1 MATYAAAW
9 DCLHQPSS
17 GKAMNKLLYVIEERV
32 AMAFFGVTVAL
43 VFLGAI
49 SRTVGT
55 PLTWAV
61 ELAQA
66 LFAWTC
72 VLGADIA
79 LKNKGHIVIDI
90 LVRAMPLKL
99 QTFLSYLWQIAI
111 AIFLGLLVWL
121 GIKLTMINTQRV
133 LGELTISYAWITAS
147 IPAGAALM
155 LISTLTRLF
164 NFISGKEATSI
175 QGHDGEAL

>member
-1 MATYAAAW
+1 
-9 DCLHQPSS
+9 
-17 GKAMNKLLYVIEERV
+17 MNRLLYVIEERV
-32 AMAFFGVTVAL
+32 AMAFFAVTVGL
-43 VFLGAI
+43 VFLGAV
-49 SRTVGT
+49 SRTAGT

-79 LKNKGHIVIDI
+79 MKNKGHIVIDI
-90 LVRAMPLKL
+90 AVRPMPQGL
-99 QTFLSYLWQIAI
+99 QTFFSYLWQIAI
-111 AIFLGLLVWL
+111 ALFLGLLVWL

-133 LGELTISYAWITAS
+133 LGDLTISYAWITAS
-147 IPAGAALM
+147 IPTGAALM
-155 LISTLTRLF
+155 LISTITRLF
-164 NFISGKEATSI
+164 NFISGKEATSL